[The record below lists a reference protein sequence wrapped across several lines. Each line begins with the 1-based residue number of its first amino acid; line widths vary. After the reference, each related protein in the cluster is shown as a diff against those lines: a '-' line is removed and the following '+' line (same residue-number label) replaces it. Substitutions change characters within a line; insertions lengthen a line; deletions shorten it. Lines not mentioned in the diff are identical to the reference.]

1 MGRSLLQSLFLTYLR
16 VLRRT
21 LRMEW
26 VEDQV
31 GPGRQIFGF
40 WHEDSFCMNLVLE
53 QVDGRTK
60 PVHVIVTAD
69 TRGDY
74 IERMVESC
82 GGHALRVADGRAS
95 FGKLKEILEELRG
108 RDTSLA
114 VALDGP
120 LGPRHEPKGLAF
132 YFAELLGAE
141 FTGFTLRYSACIRLW
156 RRWDKYAIPLP
167 FSKVTVRAHGY
178 GRVTRKNM
186 PALPAAPR
194 DKNPDFLSGEGSS
207 ILGGEKQKIQT
218 AGGNYGNQSYLDR
231 GR

>member
-1 MGRSLLQSLFLTYLR
+1 MTLPIFYPNPFHILMDFLERS
-16 VLRRT
+16 RRGMVTSKTDEDIGVFMKAVNRAHT
-21 LRMEW
+21 LCEMFNTPQTPSDR
-26 VEDQV
+26 
-31 GPGRQIFGF
+31 R
-40 WHEDSFCMNLVLE
+40 
-53 QVDGRTK
+53 
-60 PVHVIVTAD
+60 
-69 TRGDY
+69 
-74 IERMVESC
+74 
-82 GGHALRVADGRAS
+82 
-95 FGKLKEILEELRG
+95 KEILEELRG